1 MKKCIVVEF
10 YTVFCNKSAF
20 FLSNTVHRME
30 QRLAS
35 TFRMTVNEKKFIEKA
50 LLSDLRIDGR
60 RPFDFRRISI
70 KFGRQVFIRT
80 ICACVCVYF
89 RVFLLIMIMG
99 GF

>member
-1 MKKCIVVEF
+1 
-10 YTVFCNKSAF
+10 
-20 FLSNTVHRME
+20 ME

-70 KFGRQVFIRT
+70 KFEKMGRQR
-80 ICACVCVYF
+80 CS
-89 RVFLLIMIMG
+89 
-99 GF
+99 